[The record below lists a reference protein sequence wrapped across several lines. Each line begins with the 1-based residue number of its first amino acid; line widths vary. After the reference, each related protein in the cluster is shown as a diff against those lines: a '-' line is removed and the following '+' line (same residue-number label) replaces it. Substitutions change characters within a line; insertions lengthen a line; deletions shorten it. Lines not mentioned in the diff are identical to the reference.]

1 MTGAPIRPRRRQR
14 AIVSPV
20 DRPGTL
26 FQSEE
31 AKPLTETPIPNYVG
45 PQENVELQKFAQLIL
60 YGIALAAIWGGILS
74 IAWDDTVTK
83 EDFLFLGAGGIISA
97 FMAIALVEWQRRRG
111 GQEVQSV
118 HGYIIGVGFFFSAI
132 GVLYS
137 MRWLISL
144 AAESQEWFL
153 TEGRMDPTLD
163 DWYPE
168 AQAIY
173 LQLVACILLALG
185 QYWYLR
191 KLKGEITF
199 GLAVNTLTPLA
210 VVMIGFG
217 PWLDWSNQVVS
228 YELGI
233 SIISLSALSM
243 WLALRTNNGIIFSIV
258 AVFSGL
264 VPILYEFAH
273 DPVAA
278 KGQVEGGALS
288 LMAFIILVQ
297 GALAADD
304 RIRQDLMQWTSIFL
318 VGVVIYAIWLVGYE
332 DLDLVLGPVTADNLG
347 AFEDILNLQVVLW
360 LTVLVAY
367 FPATLKR
374 RIPYMPIGLAGSLFL
389 FTPESSIIPWIIAI
403 IMLPYLV
410 IISKIT
416 RRWVA
421 DWSIIAISGAFLIQS
436 YQNPI
441 ASEYDLFEE
450 LILLAILVIVEYSR
464 RNERLSDIAI
474 NISVACLFL
483 SKAVLFGTSWLI
495 PWAVV
500 FYILITAY
508 LQQQD
513 AVNSGKQGKFV
524 TASLGITLAMVLT
537 VILSSFERLEIPML
551 DDYQDVLD
559 GFNVSLAVVALAVY
573 LMMFKFRDSELD
585 LGYLFQ
591 LTQAKGQGLVP
602 VFDQESQ
609 QWINPFREVPEE
621 IEGFGPLARSSL
633 LGPLALIMIS
643 VSFIDIESLLLD
655 VHWIGV
661 IIIPIAILV
670 REVLMEDRNNSVSR
684 AIAIWA
690 TVIIASPIAIKFM
703 ISNFETT
710 KLQINT
716 LLFDLILLSGPIIVS
731 TLLKR
736 DDMDKEEL
744 NETADDITLFGLLT
758 LGLLDASGGILFL
771 SMYLLVI
778 YRGILHKR
786 VFVLCIAPLSIM
798 LFVDRFVA
806 DGSHI
811 APLLDFTVLGMA
823 MNEVNSIGITIF
835 SSLVLTLSM
844 MAIIVKSVFDSKNI
858 QQDTDSQLP
867 FTVPFIWLT
876 VGLFGMLPDVA
887 WLPTAMIII
896 VTVFA
901 WITGRLESFPLL
913 IISMFAALAIGFNSN
928 VSGGGISN
936 DGELWDVISNSA
948 FYGAIFALII
958 HQMARTGTLYRFI
971 SNLSMPEKTD
981 DEINQNYLIL
991 HNNDLSKELFLEFTK
1006 GITIAGL
1013 LSSFTA
1019 VGGIG
1024 PIIGAAYL
1032 TYVTISDKYNNLFA
1046 FLPVVH
1052 VLSLVNLTIQSD
1064 DIDTSLFYRIGGV
1077 LLIIEGLFLSYYT
1090 TKPEFGW
1097 KMFEWDD
1104 EDVFYTWLD
1113 NIGIVSMAYV
1123 VSGLLL
1129 AREEIGEAN
1138 HVIIWGLMAI
1148 YLASIG
1154 LIGFREETEAPWRR
1168 GFGTFGAIISL
1179 FYLSMEFDADDS
1191 IFRYITWMFI
1201 GIVAFGFGILYM
1213 NRLGEIS
1220 TLYETQPNAEAP
1232 PAAVED
1238 SVEEALKEISE
1249 EMEVIDID
1257 DSE

>member
-1 MTGAPIRPRRRQR
+1 
-14 AIVSPV
+14 
-20 DRPGTL
+20 
-26 FQSEE
+26 
-31 AKPLTETPIPNYVG
+31 
-45 PQENVELQKFAQLIL
+45 
-60 YGIALAAIWGGILS
+60 
-74 IAWDDTVTK
+74 
-83 EDFLFLGAGGIISA
+83 
-97 FMAIALVEWQRRRG
+97 
-111 GQEVQSV
+111 
-118 HGYIIGVGFFFSAI
+118 
-132 GVLYS
+132 
-137 MRWLISL
+137 
-144 AAESQEWFL
+144 
-153 TEGRMDPTLD
+153 
-163 DWYPE
+163 
-168 AQAIY
+168 
-173 LQLVACILLALG
+173 
-185 QYWYLR
+185 
-191 KLKGEITF
+191 
-199 GLAVNTLTPLA
+199 
-210 VVMIGFG
+210 
-217 PWLDWSNQVVS
+217 
-228 YELGI
+228 
-233 SIISLSALSM
+233 
-243 WLALRTNNGIIFSIV
+243 
-258 AVFSGL
+258 
-264 VPILYEFAH
+264 
-273 DPVAA
+273 
-278 KGQVEGGALS
+278 
-288 LMAFIILVQ
+288 
-297 GALAADD
+297 
-304 RIRQDLMQWTSIFL
+304 
-318 VGVVIYAIWLVGYE
+318 
-332 DLDLVLGPVTADNLG
+332 
-347 AFEDILNLQVVLW
+347 
-360 LTVLVAY
+360 
-367 FPATLKR
+367 
-374 RIPYMPIGLAGSLFL
+374 
-389 FTPESSIIPWIIAI
+389 
-403 IMLPYLV
+403 
-410 IISKIT
+410 
-416 RRWVA
+416 
-421 DWSIIAISGAFLIQS
+421 
-436 YQNPI
+436 
-441 ASEYDLFEE
+441 
-450 LILLAILVIVEYSR
+450 
-464 RNERLSDIAI
+464 
-474 NISVACLFL
+474 
-483 SKAVLFGTSWLI
+483 
-495 PWAVV
+495 
-500 FYILITAY
+500 
-508 LQQQD
+508 
-513 AVNSGKQGKFV
+513 
-524 TASLGITLAMVLT
+524 
-537 VILSSFERLEIPML
+537 
-551 DDYQDVLD
+551 
-559 GFNVSLAVVALAVY
+559 
-573 LMMFKFRDSELD
+573 
-585 LGYLFQ
+585 
-591 LTQAKGQGLVP
+591 
-602 VFDQESQ
+602 
-609 QWINPFREVPEE
+609 
-621 IEGFGPLARSSL
+621 
-633 LGPLALIMIS
+633 
-643 VSFIDIESLLLD
+643 
-655 VHWIGV
+655 
-661 IIIPIAILV
+661 
-670 REVLMEDRNNSVSR
+670 
-684 AIAIWA
+684 
-690 TVIIASPIAIKFM
+690 
-703 ISNFETT
+703 
-710 KLQINT
+710 
-716 LLFDLILLSGPIIVS
+716 
-731 TLLKR
+731 
-736 DDMDKEEL
+736 
-744 NETADDITLFGLLT
+744 
-758 LGLLDASGGILFL
+758 
-771 SMYLLVI
+771 
-778 YRGILHKR
+778 
-786 VFVLCIAPLSIM
+786 
-798 LFVDRFVA
+798 
-806 DGSHI
+806 
-811 APLLDFTVLGMA
+811 

-928 VSGGGISN
+928 VSGGGISS

-971 SNLSMPEKTD
+971 SNLSMPEKSD